1 MYILKIK
8 SEISINAKKSQ
19 NKIVYIEIWNEEKMQ
34 KYFKNNVMICLTIF
48 QNNNLIFKFMK
59 IVKLNNNNKPHL
71 IAQIH

>member
-19 NKIVYIEIWNEEKMQ
+19 NKIVYFEIWNEEKMQ

-59 IVKLNNNNKPHL
+59 IVKLNNNKPHL
-71 IAQIH
+71 IA

>member
-59 IVKLNNNNKPHL
+59 MMKLNNNNNNKPHL
-71 IAQIH
+71 IA